1 MSAARFASL
10 PRVSAWLL
18 ALTAG
23 LSTGCA
29 NYYYGPPGQG
39 ELPGHSRQSGPGLGG
54 LLPPPRPADVLQA
67 NEQAADAL
75 LERSGLDMRSTV
87 LVATLVGVDRLN
99 ESSRLGR
106 LFSEQ
111 IAGRL
116 VQRGVRVSEVRLREG
131 LVLQPGQGELLLS
144 REAYEVS
151 QVQQAH
157 AVVVGTYAASPR
169 QVYVNLKIVV
179 PEGNRVL
186 AAHNYALPMN
196 EELRALLMAR

>member
-54 LLPPPRPADVLQA
+54 MLPPPLPADVLQA

-144 REAYEVS
+144 REVREVS
-151 QVQQAH
+151 QAQNAQ
-157 AVVVGTYAASPR
+157 AVVVGTYAVSASVVYISLKLVNPVGN
-169 QVYVNLKIVV
+169 QVI
-179 PEGNRVL
+179 
-186 AAHNYALPMN
+186 AAHNYAVPADEN
-196 EELRALLMAR
+196 VRTLLAGR

>member
-1 MSAARFASL
+1 M
-10 PRVSAWLL
+10 
-18 ALTAG
+18 
-23 LSTGCA
+23 
-29 NYYYGPPGQG
+29 
-39 ELPGHSRQSGPGLGG
+39 
-54 LLPPPRPADVLQA
+54 
-67 NEQAADAL
+67 
-75 LERSGLDMRSTV
+75 
-87 LVATLVGVDRLN
+87 
-99 ESSRLGR
+99 
-106 LFSEQ
+106 FSEQ

>member
-1 MSAARFASL
+1 M
-10 PRVSAWLL
+10 
-18 ALTAG
+18 
-23 LSTGCA
+23 
-29 NYYYGPPGQG
+29 
-39 ELPGHSRQSGPGLGG
+39 
-54 LLPPPRPADVLQA
+54 
-67 NEQAADAL
+67 
-75 LERSGLDMRSTV
+75 
-87 LVATLVGVDRLN
+87 
-99 ESSRLGR
+99 
-106 LFSEQ
+106 
-111 IAGRL
+111 
-116 VQRGVRVSEVRLREG
+116 QRGVRVSEVRLREG